1 MSSISEVRAR
11 AKSLGISAWQK
22 GIPQLEQEIAIKE
35 AEIAASSASAPVKKG
50 RPSWKWRNR
59 FDVSNKDPNFRYRF
73 VEATPERLERAT
85 EEGWSFVNKE
95 TGLPGEHN
103 YDTDLAD
110 AKKVPGAKYVR
121 GMVLMALPED
131 LAQDRDAFIREQT
144 EAQTA
149 DISSRLRN
157 DLAMSDDGKRARHQA
172 EVTGNITIIR

>member
-1 MSSISEVRAR
+1 MSDIATVRAR
-11 AKSLGISAWQK
+11 AKELGLNAWQK
-22 GIPQLEQEIAIKE
+22 GIDQLEQEIAIKE
-35 AEIAASSASAPVKKG
+35 AEMQAFTSQEPVKKG
-50 RPSWKWRNR
+50 RRSWQWRNR
-59 FDVSNKDPNFRYRF
+59 FDVDKKDPRFRYRF

-103 YDTDLAD
+103 YDNDVSD

-149 DISSRLRN
+149 DITRRLRN